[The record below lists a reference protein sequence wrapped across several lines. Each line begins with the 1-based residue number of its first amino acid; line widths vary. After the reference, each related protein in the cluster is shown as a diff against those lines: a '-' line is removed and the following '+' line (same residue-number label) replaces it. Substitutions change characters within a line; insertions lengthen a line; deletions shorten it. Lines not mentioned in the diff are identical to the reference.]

1 MEINISIGDRLRE
14 EREALGKTQ
23 SDLAAIAASAGVP
36 GATRQSQAKYEKGL
50 ASPSAAYMSVMSAA
64 GVDILYVLTGQR
76 DGAAVQKVD
85 PVEQVLLDSYRRCK
99 PDAKANLIQT
109 AALLSAG
116 IAPAAAPKS
125 SARSAP
131 ASVKVGNLTS
141 SHDGTVQVGYAGGK
155 VSVKK

>member
-14 EREALGKTQ
+14 ERDALGKTQ
-23 SDLAAIAASAGVP
+23 SDLAALAASMGVP

-50 ASPSAAYMSVMSAA
+50 ASPSAAYMAA
-64 GVDILYVLTGQR
+64 MATAGIDVLYVLTGQR
-76 DGAAVQKVD
+76 DGAATQTVD
-85 PVEQVLLDSYRRCK
+85 PAEQVLLNSYRLCK

-116 IAPAAAPKS
+116 LAPAASPKS
-125 SARSAP
+125 SAKSVP
-131 ASVKVGNLTS
+131 SSVKVGNLTS
-141 SHDGTVQVGYAGGK
+141 SHDGVVQVGYAGGK